1 MKTEKVIMVWPEQP
15 PEVTTVASFFLE
27 LLFLVNNTICCFYP
41 FEADD
46 ICVIC
51 YDNAKSLG
59 LPYNRTMKNP
69 HTSEPLGEMYGPFI
83 ILATNNGGLFR
94 GLTEEEI
101 NLYIKSI

>member
-1 MKTEKVIMVWPEQP
+1 MKTEKIIMVWPEQS

-59 LPYNRTMKNP
+59 LPYNRTILNP
-69 HTSEPLGEMYGPFI
+69 HTSEPLGDMYGPFV
-83 ILATNNGGLFR
+83 ILARTNGGFFR

-101 NLYIKSI
+101 SLYIKSF

>member
-69 HTSEPLGEMYGPFI
+69 HTSEPLGEMYGPFVV
-83 ILATNNGGLFR
+83 LARTNGVLFR

-101 NLYIKSI
+101 NLYRL